1 MGKKTIASKS
11 VAPYRIL
18 RNGYNFTQRRVINAI
33 FKSTAAVL
41 TDIVLDLYWKWFIFP
56 LQNRG
61 TTCVSLAGVRVAEM
75 QHTICMAVWSSR
87 RTIENARFVA
97 VDCATAAWRRCATKG
112 RTNTNGADRLRSK
125 LLKLLLSPRSP
136 SPPGPTKGAI
146 SVAKNAGA
154 TRFYSD
160 RARRPS
166 CRRASRAGG
175 GGQSGRCGVPA

>member
-1 MGKKTIASKS
+1 MIYFSATKPRDNVCLACRRSGGVNTTLYTVWMGPFGRRDGQAKT
-11 VAPYRIL
+11 
-18 RNGYNFTQRRVINAI
+18 
-33 FKSTAAVL
+33 
-41 TDIVLDLYWKWFIFP
+41 
-56 LQNRG
+56 
-61 TTCVSLAGVRVAEM
+61 
-75 QHTICMAVWSSR
+75 
-87 RTIENARFVA
+87 RFVA
-97 VDCATAAWRRCATKG
+97 VDCATAAWRRSATKG
-112 RTNTNGADRLRSK
+112 RTNTNGVDRLRSK

-175 GGQSGRCGVPA
+175 GQSGRCRVPA